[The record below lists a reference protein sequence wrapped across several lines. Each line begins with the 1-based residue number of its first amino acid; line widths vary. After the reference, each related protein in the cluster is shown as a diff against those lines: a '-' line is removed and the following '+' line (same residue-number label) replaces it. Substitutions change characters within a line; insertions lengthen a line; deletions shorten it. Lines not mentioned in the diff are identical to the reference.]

1 MNYYTLYAL
10 CGLLSVCS
18 CLCLISIM
26 QKILSKYP
34 LEILTP
40 ENVIFRIGKD
50 FKVLRSDGKMDSGW
64 IVKKCIKLVPHHQH
78 EDEFMVT
85 VAKEVK
91 GQSMTKTIS
100 LGNLK
105 KWNDRMDFHPKE
117 VMSGSSL
124 SRHLGR
130 TTFKVLRS
138 SGKMEDSWMVQTCLR
153 FSEHDTEDDFMVLMI
168 HVDASRKYEKKAV
181 SLRALK
187 IWNGFPPLLSRARER
202 SPDYMAKINHFIAN
216 DPYL

>member
-105 KWNDRMDFHPKE
+105 KWNDRMDLHPK
-117 VMSGSSL
+117 VIMSASAL
-124 SRHLGR
+124 SRYLGR
-130 TTFKVLRS
+130 TKFKVLRS

-153 FSEHDTEDDFMVLMI
+153 FSEHDNEDDLIILMVHI
-168 HVDASRKYEKKAV
+168 DASRKYEKKAV

-187 IWNGFPPLLSRARER
+187 IWNGIQPLSQARER

>member
-1 MNYYTLYAL
+1 
-10 CGLLSVCS
+10 
-18 CLCLISIM
+18 M

-64 IVKKCIKLVPHHQH
+64 IVEKCIKLVPHHQH

-85 VAKEVK
+85 VVKRVK
-91 GQSMTKTIS
+91 GQPPITKTIS

-117 VMSGSSL
+117 VMSAGSL
-124 SRHLGR
+124 SRYLGR

-153 FSEHDTEDDFMVLMI
+153 FSEHDNEDDFIVLME
-168 HVDASRKYEKKAV
+168 HVNASRKYETKAV
-181 SLRALK
+181 SLRTLK
-187 IWNGFPPLLSRARER
+187 IWNGFPPLLSHARER
-202 SPDYMAKINHFIAN
+202 SPAYMQRITDFIAN